1 MAISRGWVSVSQPE
15 TSSTFT
21 CLSSKI
27 QKSSTGHTAS
37 RSRPIGMIPTETDGS
52 DATVIRWPSWP
63 AITSAPPITFRRT
76 DSSISTR
83 NR

>member
-1 MAISRGWVSVSQPE
+1 
-15 TSSTFT
+15 
-21 CLSSKI
+21 
-27 QKSSTGHTAS
+27 
-37 RSRPIGMIPTETDGS
+37 MIPSETDGS